1 MSIHSR
7 HPRPRT
13 RGTCAAFLLSAV
25 VVAVPRVAAGQINDK
40 VTICHIPPGN
50 PANLHEIVVGA
61 AAVPAHLAH
70 GDFLTGSCMCS
81 SQEGALCGVPNQ
93 PPCCGGL
100 NCVGGTCE
108 PAGLAGMPLG
118 GACTSEGQCGLNQ
131 CVFLGP
137 DDGVCGG

>member
-1 MSIHSR
+1 M
-7 HPRPRT
+7 
-13 RGTCAAFLLSAV
+13 CAAFFMFAPL
-25 VVAVPRVAAGQINDK
+25 AAIAQTGLGETK

-61 AAVPAHLAH
+61 AAVPGHLTH
-70 GDFLTGSCMCS
+70 GDFLDGSCMCS
-81 SQEGALCGVPNQ
+81 AADGSQCGSNL

-100 NCVGGTCE
+100 ECT
-108 PAGLAGMPLG
+108 AGFCLPDPSGAMPLG
-118 GACTSEGQCGLNQ
+118 GACTSDAQCGLNQ